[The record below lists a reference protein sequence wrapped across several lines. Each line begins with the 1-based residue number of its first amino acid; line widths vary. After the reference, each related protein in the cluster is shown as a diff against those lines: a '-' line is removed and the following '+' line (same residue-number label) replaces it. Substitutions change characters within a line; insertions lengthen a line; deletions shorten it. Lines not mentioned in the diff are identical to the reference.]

1 MGEYERMPRKANY
14 PEWVTKHL
22 EKGVYVNYVRGK
34 YYLYRAHS
42 ERKEGSK
49 NPVRVFDG
57 YVGTVTEKDG
67 FVPAKTPPGLS
78 TEDISTLD
86 YAVPFAIYICTENVL
101 SGLRKSYRRSGT
113 LIYVCS
119 ILFFLYGIYSSS
131 LYAASW
137 LSIKFPEISFPGQM
151 SPEALSGIDRGRRMI
166 ADKVE
171 SFYGKDWNMVRA
183 TLTPVVLIRY
193 KGKLHYPSLSDAASE
208 IVRKYNLP
216 VCQGKE
222 N

>member
-1 MGEYERMPRKANY
+1 MPRKADY

-22 EKGVYVNYVRGK
+22 EKGVYVNRVKGK

-42 ERKEGSK
+42 ERKEGNR

-57 YVGTVTEKDG
+57 YIGTVTEKDG
-67 FVPAKTPPGLS
+67 FVPAKTPSGLS
-78 TEDISTLD
+78 PEEISTLD
-86 YAVPFAIYICTENVL
+86 YAAPFAIYTCTENVL

-119 ILFFLYGIYSSS
+119 ILLFLYGTYASS
-131 LYAASW
+131 LYKASW
-137 LSIKFPEISFPGQM
+137 LSLKFPELSFPDQM
-151 SPEALSGIDRGRRMI
+151 SKEALSGIDRGRRMI

-171 SFYGKDWNMVRA
+171 SFYGNDWKIVRA
-183 TLTPVVLIRY
+183 ALAPVVLIRY
-193 KGKLHYPSLSDAASE
+193 KGKLHYPSLSDAVSE